1 MLYQLWW
8 RKKKVDFIIPPTFF
22 RRSDFSIT
30 EVQSTK
36 SEVENVPEIKEA
48 IEVVEKIIVV
58 PSTEPQP
65 TTDNRQQITENR
77 QPTTTEPKVSSLSL
91 SSIKAKKE
99 LLEAQKGIVK
109 EAVHLPTQVFT
120 ETEMQEFWFKYAD
133 KLGDKGYK
141 IMESLLRI
149 NDPKL
154 DGTSVIHE
162 LPNEGSKID
171 FYSQKQELLTYL
183 RSHLHNHEITIEIVV
198 NEKMDSKKAF
208 TTLDKFNR
216 LNEINPN
223 LEVLKKTFDLDIW
236 FVAKV
241 F

>member
-1 MLYQLWW
+1 MEDGSL
-8 RKKKVDFIIPPTFF
+8 
-22 RRSDFSIT
+22 
-30 EVQSTK
+30 K

-48 IEVVEKIIVV
+48 IEVVEKTTVE
-58 PSTEPQP
+58 PSIESQP
-65 TTDNRQQITENR
+65 TTET
-77 QPTTTEPKVSSLSL
+77 KVSSLSL

-133 KLGDKGYK
+133 RLGDKGYK

-154 DGTSVIHE
+154 DGTTVIHE

-171 FYSQKQELLTYL
+171 FEREKHELLTYL
-183 RSHLHNHEITIEIVV
+183 RSHLHNHEITIEVRI
-198 NEKMDSKKAF
+198 NESIDSKKAF
-208 TTLDKFNR
+208 TTQDKYNR

-223 LEVLKKTFDLDIW
+223 LEVLKKLFDLDL
-236 FVAKV
+236 
-241 F
+241 

>member
-1 MLYQLWW
+1 M
-8 RKKKVDFIIPPTFF
+8 
-22 RRSDFSIT
+22 
-30 EVQSTK
+30 
-36 SEVENVPEIKEA
+36 EVENVTETKDDSSLKSEQTKQIEATPIVASVKIDEISSA
-48 IEVVEKIIVV
+48 
-58 PSTEPQP
+58 PFGDASGASSLAMTQQ
-65 TTDNRQQITENR
+65 TTDNQQL
-77 QPTTTEPKVSSLSL
+77 TTKVSTLSL

-109 EAVHLPTQVFT
+109 EVTHLPTETFT

-149 NDPKL
+149 NDPILKE
-154 DGTSVIHE
+154 TTIVHE

-171 FYSQKQELLTYL
+171 FEREKHELLTYL
-183 RSHLHNHEITIEIVV
+183 RSHLHNHEISIEVHV

-208 TTLDKFNR
+208 TTLDKYNR

-223 LEVLKKTFDLDIW
+223 LEVLKKLFDLDI
-236 FVAKV
+236 
-241 F
+241 